1 MSRIFFHLK
10 NGISNVL
17 NFDTRASRAEYW
29 TILFFSYLWLFV
41 FAVSIGYLGLPL
53 GLIDLAQFVVIVLI
67 ISAGIRRMHDIGRS
81 GWWILFPFINF
92 VYTISNSEPR
102 QNRWGNIPDGVKVF
116 TESQIVDNKSQTED
130 ASYEEQVSFQEEESI
145 ENELYEDTS
154 KENGDIEALEIE
166 IEELK
171 KKKEEA
177 LIKKKEQESKE
188 ASEIQRLTT
197 EIEKLESEIQDL
209 EEN

>member
-197 EIEKLESEIQDL
+197 EIEKLKSEIQDL

>member
-10 NGISNVL
+10 NGLSNVL